1 MLAGVQS
8 PLENGEPMRNVRY
21 EVADGVALVTIDRP
35 EKRNAMTFAV
45 LEEFVG
51 AVERAGADDAA
62 RAVVITGAGGAF
74 CAGADLS
81 DLAGTAADR
90 REGRDGEADREPWPI
105 VACPKPVVAAVDGA
119 AVGMGAEFTVQC
131 DLRVASTRARFAW
144 NFVHR
149 GLVPD
154 TGAGSWLLP
163 RQVGLPT
170 ALRFLYSGAFVSAE
184 EALAVGYVTAVV
196 DPDRVVDEA
205 RRLAAALAQGSPF
218 ATRRVKQLV
227 YAGLSR
233 DAPGHLDQHR
243 VVLRECFGSDDH
255 REGVA
260 SFLERR
266 EPRFTGR

>member
-1 MLAGVQS
+1 M
-8 PLENGEPMRNVRY
+8 PNIRY

-35 EKRNAMTFAV
+35 EKRNAMTYAV
-45 LEEFVG
+45 LGEFLD
-51 AVERAGADDAA
+51 AVERAGADDDA
-62 RAVVITGAGGAF
+62 RAVVITGSGGAF
-74 CAGADLS
+74 CAGTDLS
-81 DLAGTAADR
+81 DLAGTETGR
-90 REGRDGEADREPWPI
+90 RGGSRTTEREPWPI

-170 ALRFLYSGAFVSAE
+170 ALRLLYSGAFVSAD
-184 EALAVGYVTAVV
+184 EAFAIGYVTAVV
-196 DPDRVVDEA
+196 EPDQVIEEA
-205 RRLAAALAQGSPF
+205 RRLATAMAQGSPF

-227 YAGLSR
+227 YAGLGR
-233 DAPGHLDQHR
+233 DAATHLDSHG
-243 VVLRECFGSDDH
+243 VALRECFGSDDH